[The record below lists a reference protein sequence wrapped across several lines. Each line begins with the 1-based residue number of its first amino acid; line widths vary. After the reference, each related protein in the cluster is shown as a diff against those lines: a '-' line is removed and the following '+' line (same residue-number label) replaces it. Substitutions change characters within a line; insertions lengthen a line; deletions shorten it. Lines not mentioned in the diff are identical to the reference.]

1 VSSNLLS
8 GKNISRSRNAI
19 TASVALAAA
28 GLFTSACSQ
37 SRHAPEEKYYLV
49 GSNIKLQYWQKAGA
63 GLDSAAGKL
72 GIHAEFVGPDSYN
85 PKEQLEAF
93 RRAVAKKPSGI
104 MISASDKTL
113 LNEDINAAVAAGIP
127 VITMDSD
134 APDSHRLFFV
144 GTNNYQAGVMG
155 GRTLVQKLGRKGNVV
170 VFTIPA
176 QENLIDRLKGYQDAI
191 ANTDIKIVQT
201 IDDRGDPTVAF
212 DKTTEIIEKKEKV
225 DAFVC
230 MDSTAGSEV
239 AEALSRKNIQ
249 GKIIIAMDTNE
260 GTLGWIEKGMIAATI
275 GQKPFTMAYFGLH
288 LLDDLYHHKPA
299 SIDGKWAQDLESPFP
314 SAVDTGSSLIDQS
327 NLSLIRKPGAAA
339 SK

>member
-1 VSSNLLS
+1 MSYNLPSAPRTVIILS
-8 GKNISRSRNAI
+8 A
-19 TASVALAAA
+19 ALAGAS
-28 GLFTSACSQ
+28 LFLTACSS
-37 SRHAPEEKYYLV
+37 SRHAPEELYFLV
-49 GSNIKLQYWQKAGA
+49 GSNTKLPYWQEAAKGLDAGA
-63 GLDSAAGKL
+63 ANMGVQAQ
-72 GIHAEFVGPDSYN
+72 FVGPEAYN

-93 RRAVAKKPSGI
+93 RRAVSKKPTGI

-113 LNEDINAAVAAGIP
+113 LNDDINSALAAGIP

-134 APDSHRLFFV
+134 APASHRLFFI
-144 GTNNYQAGVMG
+144 GTNNYHAGVMG
-155 GRTLVQKLGRKGNVV
+155 GRLLVEKLGRKGNVV

-176 QENLIDRLKGYQDAI
+176 QENLTERLKGYQDAI

-212 DKTTEIIEKKEKV
+212 DKTTEMMEKKEKV

-239 AEALSRKNIQ
+239 AEALSRKEIK
-249 GKIIIAMDTNE
+249 GKIIIAMDSNE

-275 GQKPFTMAYFGLH
+275 GQKPYTMAFYGLH
-288 LLDDLYHHKPA
+288 LLDDLYHHKPKTL
-299 SIDGKWAQDLESPFP
+299 DGNWAQNLEAPIP
-314 SAVDTGSSLIDQS
+314 AAVDTGSTMIDQS
-327 NLSLIRKPGAAA
+327 NLSLIRKPSSG